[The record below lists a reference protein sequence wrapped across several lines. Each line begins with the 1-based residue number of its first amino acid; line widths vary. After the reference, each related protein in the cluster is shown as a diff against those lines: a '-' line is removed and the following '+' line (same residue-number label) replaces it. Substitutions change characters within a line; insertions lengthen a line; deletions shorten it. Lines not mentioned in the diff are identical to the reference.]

1 MDLRCPILIHC
12 FDEAVKDVR
21 VHHCCHQLKTWPVSG
36 RETIVRPVFWAWTTM
51 LEDTGVAT
59 GFCSAAQHKQ
69 PVAGG
74 HGSLAT
80 TASVTLLRR
89 LTIVRFLLFILRVR
103 TRCPDRFDLLSTG
116 TVWKKTAINHQVS
129 VHHHDHPAPAKTG
142 NAGPPHRLDLDIS
155 HRTAVRPSGFVVWTV
170 DSGRTAV
177 VAEPISN
184 ALHRAFP
191 RTRTGLVLGICLGHS
206 HARAPPSPPLLS
218 SGFDEFALWT
228 SLLHHLQL

>member
-12 FDEAVKDVR
+12 FDEAVKVVR

-80 TASVTLLRR
+80 TASVTLLPAHAHFHQARCCNSSYEHSPQ
-89 LTIVRFLLFILRVR
+89 TASICCLLF
-103 TRCPDRFDLLSTG
+103 TG
-116 TVWKKTAINHQVS
+116 KASKEQQ
-129 VHHHDHPAPAKTG
+129 
-142 NAGPPHRLDLDIS
+142 
-155 HRTAVRPSGFVVWTV
+155 
-170 DSGRTAV
+170 
-177 VAEPISN
+177 
-184 ALHRAFP
+184 
-191 RTRTGLVLGICLGHS
+191 
-206 HARAPPSPPLLS
+206 PPSEHSPPPS
-218 SGFDEFALWT
+218 RCCKDW
-228 SLLHHLQL
+228 